1 SSMGFG
7 PSAGWAQAVADK
19 ITLDADL
26 PRASR
31 VHPDQ
36 IIPDVLPVLGSI
48 VDDIWALEHVDD
60 HGEADVGPVW
70 MNLAEAAW
78 EKDGVES
85 NVKKKIYGQAG
96 QEVQGYYVR
105 ATGHWIGTS
114 HDKRRQLTQ
123 ASIVILMSPT
133 VLVGVVD
140 RLVGKHGF
148 AHSAR
153 APLRSTFEEL
163 YPWLREARDKPIR
176 VTALPDAAWLEIF
189 WSTML
194 LPLAHF
200 DISAP
205 WTTRV
210 ECADSSMTGL
220 GRAWTAM
227 PESVVRNMAHLV
239 DTCQPQRRL
248 IIFILVKQT
257 QPQPTGRRPGEV
269 GSSFVQPMDSACVS
283 GAFCKGRSASRKYYK
298 KCRKH
303 AAIVLV
309 GKLEGFYPWVPSA
322 DNPADRPSRIYEP
335 DKTAKHKPQPDT
347 VGVDFKLPPAL
358 AQWGPYEPSSLRIAP
373 RERGGGA
380 GSPALRVVVE
390 KTARKR
396 GQRSDNAV
404 QRRELRGNLRRSL
417 DENARAGEPW
427 LVPKAKAKAK
437 PRAEQSSPSCT
448 YPEGSSSEE
457 EAPVAKAQPKAVL
470 KARAQPKSAASSK
483 SSSLSV
489 TASECSDSEGRLSL
503 PTDEEGG
510 YSASSRP
517 LEAKEEAK
525 AEPAAGS
532 AAPSQQLA
540 AGSGVPSQPE
550 LATGT
555 TAQVKPEPTAGTTA
569 PDWESWRFSFAS
581 WIGSMRHK
589 LPALLEAAAK
599 SKEPIQII
607 ESDDDTQATAIQLN
621 AILVAFCSKGN
632 CGQEWLRA
640 VAKAGGGVL
649 AEILEQGSEL
659 VEDSLQPD
667 IPESRSGWEHEI
679 NAYESETGKIFDVDL
694 KVSILNDTMDNYLK
708 AKRLW
713 TRSAG
718 NTFGTSTTSRAR
730 GSNYMDIGGKGGKGK
745 DKSGKS
751 QKGAGSPDPGPQEQ
765 CTICWKWHAAKDCWY
780 KERQA
785 GKVPGKGK
793 VSAVDDATWQAAPS
807 VAGSVASSAGPSA
820 SQTGRPRASAV
831 SAVGEGGFLFGFAD
845 VDPQC
850 GKKKVSFVELPT
862 KRETTKSLMQNEA
875 ARIAKSKLRRQK
887 KASGSPEPDHDT
899 IAACGE
905 YGEVMIDSGACD
917 NVAFPGAFDE
927 PVDASNRRKLWAI
940 NNTPITVHGRQSVEA
955 SVGGEYG
962 MPAHFDF
969 AVTDSAE
976 SVLAV
981 SKIVDSQQI
990 VHFSNG
996 PEGSYISNMNGQAIP
1011 MVRRGKRYYI
1021 RYQKGAKPE
1030 SLMTSIMAPFAEE
1043 EQPHA
1048 QQEQEEEDWE
1058 FLRPFNPDEEDD
1070 DGPEVDYPDDLL
1082 LSELL
1087 VPAAPA
1093 AEGLAVPTAPTE
1105 KERALHLLTHSDF
1118 APWCSACV
1126 AGKAREDHHRR
1137 SPAIGR
1143 RDNLVHIDYQFYSRD
1158 GQLVE
1163 SEAKLATVLTA
1174 VDTDSGACISIFV
1187 PRKGTDT
1194 YLLKSLEIWLN
1205 KLGHEVT
1212 LLQFDQ
1218 ENPVRAVAEKLQK
1231 LLGAARIQLR
1241 ESPRYSHASNG
1252 AVEAMNGYL
1261 AGQVRTWLLALQEHY
1276 PLTVMDVNHL
1286 VFPWLVRH
1294 IAWLAT
1300 RYRVKSTDKC
1310 TPYRAIN
1317 GRDYTTVIAG
1327 FGEVVMG
1334 KFPDTDSRSKSKAR
1348 WAKGI
1353 FVGRL
1358 EQDDSVV
1365 ILTEAGALSVRS
1377 VRRLPIVDRYGEEV
1391 LGRVCGL
1398 PWAPK
1403 DGARVK
1409 MTLEQSVPV
1418 VLPARQMAPAELQ
1431 EASDDEADNQAEAQA
1446 EEDENEAAGSTAPTP
1461 AGSAAEM
1468 SEDEAA
1474 EEPGTPAA
1482 SSADVTP
1489 PASPYRGAGSAS
1501 PLTALATVPPF
1512 PSGLG
1517 GGGQGEK
1524 RPGFRGAATPPGAK
1538 VQRIGAMNED
1548 DWEFVQTVL
1557 GQGAQDDLTQQMAS
1571 IADYMDSVLDPA
1583 QVETARLEELG
1594 KLYSLDG
1601 YLPELVRNLPY
1612 GSKLFP
1618 NKWVDKNSKGRYRSR
1633 LTCADLKSRYSKQE
1647 LLEEISTHCPTPYPE
1662 SHALLEL
1669 RMLLEGWSSRSADVI
1684 SAFLIG
1690 KDAGDSDGNPVY
1702 MRPPKEWMPVFKTW
1716 LSSQPKEVQQKYAG
1730 AELRDICWQLVGNL
1744 HGRRTAGAVY
1754 RDELEYVMVEK
1765 LKDHGFRFTR
1775 GRRDPC
1781 VYRCATTGTTI
1792 VHHVGDFRATGSAK
1806 DLTRLFDTELAG
1818 YLKLKKG
1825 ALEEVGTKVDVLGKT
1840 KLRTE
1845 DVVTL
1850 PDEKHTDNIVV
1861 LLGLQAAKSSPVPS
1875 KKLELTEETTKAVT
1889 EQDASL
1895 YRSAVGS
1902 AIYLSRERRD
1912 IQYAAKEL
1920 ARHMREPR
1928 VCDFANL
1935 KLLGRYLIGARGVC
1949 RIVAIDR
1956 ADKESKKLSLHTCTD
1971 SDWAGCAETRRS
1983 TDGVT
1988 AVIGGAVTMVSSQTQ
2003 PGLPASSSGEA
2014 ETRGLARGSRDTL
2027 FLRKLAEEDFGFE
2040 RLGAGKLRH
2049 LDICHFAT
2057 QELVRSGQ
2065 ANIGK
2070 VPGVSNPANV
2080 LTKHVNAQQMKEAMA
2095 GLGLL
2100 DLSGTELE
2108 TKLQEAK
2115 QLVIAGISDAAPA
2128 LKPRQMPW
2136 KPRYA
2141 TAASVIQICALSECM
2156 SKTRAADWPALVPA
2170 VAVSPALPRDSWDT
2184 AFFVTMLLY
2193 AFGKLALDVWAL
2205 CRHCLN
2211 KRGEQTKS
2219 ALEKEG
2225 ERAKPDSVAEDR
2237 AKPATGSEEQRSEI
2251 TYFFKTRKGQ
2261 KAHLY
2266 RSCHTI
2272 VNSRESDVEKT
2283 LQVSPQGNMSL
2294 TAAETRAVLAANAE

>member
-1 SSMGFG
+1 MVIVLLGGF
-7 PSAGWAQAVADK
+7 
-19 ITLDADL
+19 
-26 PRASR
+26 PR
-31 VHPDQ
+31 
-36 IIPDVLPVLGSI
+36 
-48 VDDIWALEHVDD
+48 
-60 HGEADVGPVW
+60 
-70 MNLAEAAW
+70 
-78 EKDGVES
+78 
-85 NVKKKIYGQAG
+85 
-96 QEVQGYYVR
+96 
-105 ATGHWIGTS
+105 
-114 HDKRRQLTQ
+114 
-123 ASIVILMSPT
+123 
-133 VLVGVVD
+133 
-140 RLVGKHGF
+140 
-148 AHSAR
+148 
-153 APLRSTFEEL
+153 LRSGKGPL
-163 YPWLREARDKPIR
+163 G
-176 VTALPDAAWLEIF
+176 DAAQ
-189 WSTML
+189 L
-194 LPLAHF
+194 L
-200 DISAP
+200 
-205 WTTRV
+205 R
-210 ECADSSMTGL
+210 G
-220 GRAWTAM
+220 
-227 PESVVRNMAHLV
+227 SVA
-239 DTCQPQRRL
+239 
-248 IIFILVKQT
+248 
-257 QPQPTGRRPGEV
+257 E
-269 GSSFVQPMDSACVS
+269 
-283 GAFCKGRSASRKYYK
+283 
-298 KCRKH
+298 
-303 AAIVLV
+303 
-309 GKLEGFYPWVPSA
+309 
-322 DNPADRPSRIYEP
+322 
-335 DKTAKHKPQPDT
+335 
-347 VGVDFKLPPAL
+347 
-358 AQWGPYEPSSLRIAP
+358 
-373 RERGGGA
+373 ER
-380 GSPALRVVVE
+380 
-390 KTARKR
+390 TARKR
-396 GQRSDNAV
+396 GQRSVNAV
-404 QRRELRGNLRRSL
+404 QRRELRGNLRRRL
-417 DENARAGEPW
+417 DDNARAWEPW
-427 LVPKAKAKAK
+427 AVPKA
-437 PRAEQSSPSCT
+437 
-448 YPEGSSSEE
+448 G
-457 EAPVAKAQPKAVL
+457 
-470 KARAQPKSAASSK
+470 AQPKSAASSK
-483 SSSLSV
+483 STSLSV
-489 TASECSDSEGRLSL
+489 TASECSDSEGRVSL

-510 YSASSRP
+510 YSASSGP
-517 LEAKEEAK
+517 LKAKEEAK

-532 AAPSQQLA
+532 AAPSQQSA
-540 AGSGVPSQPE
+540 AGSG
-550 LATGT
+550 
-555 TAQVKPEPTAGTTA
+555 AQPEPTAGTTA
-569 PDWESWRFSFAS
+569 PASKVIPKPQQFPGTREDWESWRFSFTS
-581 WIGSMRHK
+581 WIGSVDHK
-589 LPALLEAAAK
+589 LPALLETAAK

-607 ESDDDTQATAIQLN
+607 ESGEDTQATAIQLN
-621 AILVAFCSKGN
+621 AILVAFCSKSRGPSI
-632 CGQEWLRA
+632 CKGIADKSGFELWRR
-640 VAKAGGGVL
+640 L
-649 AEILEQGSEL
+649 AAEFEPKSSNKEN
-659 VEDSLQPD
+659 
-667 IPESRSGWEHEI
+667 EI
-679 NAYESETGKIFDVDL
+679 NAYESETGNIFDIDL
-694 KVSILNDTMDNYLK
+694 KVSILNDVAPNSLKAQIAMHAETMDNYYSLREYVENYLK
-708 AKRLW
+708 VKRLW

-718 NTFGTSTTSRAR
+718 NTFGTSTTSKAR
-730 GSNYMDIGGKGGKGK
+730 GSNDVDIGAFGDKGKGKSKGDKGGKG
-745 DKSGKS
+745 DKGNKGGKGDHKGGKGDAKGGKGDKGNHQSGKG
-751 QKGAGSPDPGPQEQ
+751 QKGAGSPAPGPQEH
-765 CTICWKWHAAKDCWY
+765 CTICWKWHATKDCWY
-780 KERQA
+780 KDYHA
-785 GKVPGKGK
+785 GKGPGKGK
-793 VSAVDDATWQAAPS
+793 VSGVDDTAWQAAPS
-807 VAGSVASSAGPSA
+807 VAASVASSAGPSA
-820 SQTGRPRASAV
+820 SQTGKPRASERQ
-831 SAVGEGGFLFGFAD
+831 SAFGEGGFLFGFTD

-850 GKKKVSFVELPT
+850 GKKTVSFDSVALSAP
-862 KRETTKSLMQNEA
+862 
-875 ARIAKSKLRRQK
+875 
-887 KASGSPEPDHDT
+887 SGRPDHDT

-917 NVAFPGAFDE
+917 NVKFPGAFDE
-927 PVDASNRRKLWAI
+927 PV
-940 NNTPITVHGRQSVEA
+940 A
-955 SVGGEYG
+955 SVGDEYG
-962 MPAHFDF
+962 MPVHFDF

-981 SKIVDSQQI
+981 SKIVGNKQI

-996 PEGSYISNMNGQAIP
+996 PEGSYISNMNGQYIP

-1070 DGPEVDYPDDLL
+1070 EGPEVDYPDDLL

-1093 AEGLAVPTAPTE
+1093 AEGLAVPTTPTE

-1143 RDNLVHIDYQFYSRD
+1143 QDNVVQIDYQFYSRD

-1276 PLTVMDVNHL
+1276 PLRVMDVNHL

-1310 TPYRAIN
+1310 IPYRAIN
-1317 GRDYTTVIAG
+1317 GRDYTTAIAG

-1365 ILTEAGALSVRS
+1365 ILTETGALSVRS
-1377 VRRLPIVDRYGEEV
+1377 VRRLPIVDQYGEEV

-1418 VLPARQMAPAELQ
+1418 ILPARQMAPAELQ
-1431 EASDDEADNQAEAQA
+1431 EASDDEADMVRAEAQA
-1446 EEDENEAAGSTAPTP
+1446 DEIEAAGSTAPTP

-1474 EEPGTPAA
+1474 EEAGTPAA
-1482 SSADVTP
+1482 SPADVTP

-1517 GGGQGEK
+1517 GGGEN
-1524 RPGFRGAATPPGAK
+1524 RPGFRGAAPPPGAK

-1583 QVETARLEELG
+1583 QVETASLEELG

-1618 NKWVDKNSKGRYRSR
+1618 NKWVDKNSKGRYKSR

-1662 SHALLEL
+1662 SHTLLEL

-1730 AELRDICWQLVGNL
+1730 AELRDICWQFVGNL
-1744 HGRRTAGAVY
+1744 YGRRTAGAVY

-1765 LKDHGFRFTR
+1765 PKDHGFRFAR

-1792 VHHVGDFRATGSAK
+1792 VHHVDDFRATGSVK

-1825 ALEEVGTKVDVLGKT
+1825 AREEVGTKVDVLGKT

-1845 DVVTL
+1845 DAVVTL
-1850 PDEKHTDNIVV
+1850 PDEKHADNIVA

-1902 AIYLSRERRD
+1902 AIYLSGERRD
-1912 IQYAAKEL
+1912 IQYATKEL
-1920 ARHMREPR
+1920 ARHMKEPR

-1956 ADKESKKLSLHTCTD
+1956 ADKESNKLSLHTFTD
-1971 SDWAGCAETRRS
+1971 SDWAGCVETRRS

-2027 FLRKLAEEDFGFE
+2027 FLKKLAEEDFGFE
-2040 RLGAGKLRH
+2040 VDTPHLWVDSTVALQGAKRFGAGKLRH

-2108 TKLQEAK
+2108 TKLQETK
-2115 QLVIAGISDAAPA
+2115 PLVIAGVSDAAPA
-2128 LKPRQMPW
+2128 FKPR
-2136 KPRYA
+2136 
-2141 TAASVIQICALSECM
+2141 
-2156 SKTRAADWPALVPA
+2156 KTTLRHGGEF
-2170 VAVSPALPRDSWDT
+2170 AVSPALPRDSWDT
-2184 AFFVTMLLY
+2184 VFFVTMLLY
-2193 AFGKLALDVWAL
+2193 AFAKLALDVWAL

-2211 KRGEQTKS
+2211 KRDSSDPDRCAERASGDGTTVSCAERAFGEEQAKS
-2219 ALEKEG
+2219 ALKKEG
-2225 ERAKPDSVAEDR
+2225 ERAKPDSVAEAR
-2237 AKPATGSEEQRSEI
+2237 AKPATGSEERLRSTEI

-2272 VNSRESDVEKT
+2272 VNSKEGDVEKT
-2283 LQVSPQGNMSL
+2283 LVCLHCLKAHGQEPKSKND
-2294 TAAETRAVLAANAE
+2294 

>member
-1 SSMGFG
+1 
-7 PSAGWAQAVADK
+7 
-19 ITLDADL
+19 
-26 PRASR
+26 ASK
-31 VHPDQ
+31 V
-36 IIPDVLPVLGSI
+36 IP
-48 VDDIWALEHVDD
+48 
-60 HGEADVGPVW
+60 
-70 MNLAEAAW
+70 
-78 EKDGVES
+78 
-85 NVKKKIYGQAG
+85 
-96 QEVQGYYVR
+96 
-105 ATGHWIGTS
+105 
-114 HDKRRQLTQ
+114 
-123 ASIVILMSPT
+123 
-133 VLVGVVD
+133 
-140 RLVGKHGF
+140 
-148 AHSAR
+148 
-153 APLRSTFEEL
+153 
-163 YPWLREARDKPIR
+163 
-176 VTALPDAAWLEIF
+176 
-189 WSTML
+189 
-194 LPLAHF
+194 
-200 DISAP
+200 
-205 WTTRV
+205 
-210 ECADSSMTGL
+210 
-220 GRAWTAM
+220 
-227 PESVVRNMAHLV
+227 
-239 DTCQPQRRL
+239 
-248 IIFILVKQT
+248 
-257 QPQPTGRRPGEV
+257 
-269 GSSFVQPMDSACVS
+269 
-283 GAFCKGRSASRKYYK
+283 
-298 KCRKH
+298 
-303 AAIVLV
+303 
-309 GKLEGFYPWVPSA
+309 
-322 DNPADRPSRIYEP
+322 
-335 DKTAKHKPQPDT
+335 KPQQFPGT
-347 VGVDFKLPPAL
+347 
-358 AQWGPYEPSSLRIAP
+358 
-373 RERGGGA
+373 RE
-380 GSPALRVVVE
+380 
-390 KTARKR
+390 
-396 GQRSDNAV
+396 
-404 QRRELRGNLRRSL
+404 
-417 DENARAGEPW
+417 
-427 LVPKAKAKAK
+427 
-437 PRAEQSSPSCT
+437 
-448 YPEGSSSEE
+448 
-457 EAPVAKAQPKAVL
+457 
-470 KARAQPKSAASSK
+470 
-483 SSSLSV
+483 
-489 TASECSDSEGRLSL
+489 
-503 PTDEEGG
+503 
-510 YSASSRP
+510 
-517 LEAKEEAK
+517 
-525 AEPAAGS
+525 
-532 AAPSQQLA
+532 
-540 AGSGVPSQPE
+540 
-550 LATGT
+550 
-555 TAQVKPEPTAGTTA
+555 
-569 PDWESWRFSFAS
+569 DWESWRFSFTS
-581 WIGSMRHK
+581 WIGSMHHT
-589 LPALLEAAAK
+589 LPALLETAAK

-621 AILVAFCSKGN
+621 AILVAFCSKGRGPPICKGTADKTGFELWRRLAAEYEPKSSN
-632 CGQEWLRA
+632 KALSWLRTLSNPTFP
-640 VAKAGGGVL
+640 KAE
-649 AEILEQGSEL
+649 AEFSSALHE
-659 VEDSLQPD
+659 
-667 IPESRSGWEHEI
+667 WENEI
-679 NAYESETGKIFDVDL
+679 NAYESETGKIFDVEL
-694 KVSILNDTMDNYLK
+694 KVSILNDVAPNSLKAQIAMHAETMDNYDSLREYVENYLK

-713 TRSAG
+713 TKSAG

-730 GSNYMDIGGKGGKGK
+730 GSNDMDIGAFGDKGKGK
-745 DKSGKS
+745 E
-751 QKGAGSPDPGPQEQ
+751 GAGSPAPGPQEQ
-765 CTICWKWHAAKDCWY
+765 CTICWKWHATKDCWY
-780 KERQA
+780 KEHQA

-793 VSAVDDATWQAAPS
+793 VSAADDATWQAAPS

-820 SQTGRPRASAV
+820 SQAGRPRASAV
-831 SAVGEGGFLFGFAD
+831 SAVGEGGFLFGFTD
-845 VDPQC
+845 VDPQR
-850 GKKKVSFVELPT
+850 GKKKVSFDELPT
-862 KRETTKSLMQNEA
+862 KRETTKSLTQNEA

-887 KASGSPEPDHDT
+887 VARHQSIEQSSSSGDRRQSVALSAPSGRKASGSPEPDHDT
-899 IAACGE
+899 IAARGE

-917 NVAFPGAFDE
+917 NVTFPGAFDE
-927 PVDASNRRKLWAI
+927 PVDTSNRRKLWAI
-940 NNTPITVHGRQSVEA
+940 NNTPITAHGRQSVEA

-962 MPAHFDF
+962 MPEHFDF
-969 AVTDSAE
+969 A
-976 SVLAV
+976 
-981 SKIVDSQQI
+981 
-990 VHFSNG
+990 
-996 PEGSYISNMNGQAIP
+996 AIP

-1030 SLMTSIMAPFAEE
+1030 SLMTSIMAPSAEE

-1118 APWCSACV
+1118 APWPSACV
-1126 AGKAREDHHRR
+1126 AGKAREDYHRR

-1143 RDNLVHIDYQFYSRD
+1143 RDNLVQIDYQFYSRD

-1231 LLGAARIQLR
+1231 LLGAARIELR

-1252 AVEAMNGYL
+1252 ADEAMNGYL
-1261 AGQVRTWLLALQEHY
+1261 AGRSGTNLAAGAPGALPTHSHGRQ
-1276 PLTVMDVNHL
+1276 PLGVPMARPPYCL
-1286 VFPWLVRH
+1286 
-1294 IAWLAT
+1294 
-1300 RYRVKSTDKC
+1300 C

-1317 GRDYTTVIAG
+1317 GRDYTTAIAG

-1334 KFPDTDSRSKSKAR
+1334 KFPDTNSRSKSKAR

-1365 ILTEAGALSVRS
+1365 ILTETGALSVRS
-1377 VRRLPIVDRYGEEV
+1377 VRRLPIVDQYGEEV
-1391 LGRVCGL
+1391 LGRVCGQ

-1403 DGARVK
+1403 DGAR
-1409 MTLEQSVPV
+1409 SVPV

-1431 EASDDEADNQAEAQA
+1431 EASDDEADNQAEPQA

-1461 AGSAAEM
+1461 AGSTAEM

-1482 SSADVTP
+1482 SPRT
-1489 PASPYRGAGSAS
+1489 GAGSAS

-1512 PSGLG
+1512 SSGLG

-1524 RPGFRGAATPPGAK
+1524 RPGFRGAAPPPGAK

-1618 NKWVDKNSKGRYRSR
+1618 NKWVDKNSKGRYKSR

-1647 LLEEISTHCPTPYPE
+1647 LLEEISAHCPTPYPE
-1662 SHALLEL
+1662 SHTLLEL

-1690 KDAGDSDGNPVY
+1690 KDAGDSSGNPVY
-1702 MRPPKEWMPVFKTW
+1702 VRPPKKWMPVFKTW

-1730 AELRDICWQLVGNL
+1730 AELRDICSQLVGNL
-1744 HGRRTAGAVY
+1744 YGRRTAGAVY
-1754 RDELEYVMVEK
+1754 RDELEYVM
-1765 LKDHGFRFTR
+1765 
-1775 GRRDPC
+1775 
-1781 VYRCATTGTTI
+1781 
-1792 VHHVGDFRATGSAK
+1792 

-1845 DVVTL
+1845 DAVVTL

-1902 AIYLSRERRD
+1902 AIYLSGERRD
-1912 IQYAAKEL
+1912 IQYATKEL
-1920 ARHMREPR
+1920 ARHMKEPR

-1956 ADKESKKLSLHTCTD
+1956 ADKESKKLSLHTFTD

-2040 RLGAGKLRH
+2040 VDTPHLWVDSTVALQGAKRLGAGKLRH
-2049 LDICHFAT
+2049 LDICRFTT

-2080 LTKHVNAQQMKEAMA
+2080 LTKHVNTQQMKEAMA

-2141 TAASVIQICALSECM
+2141 TAASVIQICALSESM
-2156 SKTRAADWPALVPA
+2156 SETRAADWPVLVPA

-2184 AFFVTMLLY
+2184 VFFVTMLLY
-2193 AFGKLALDVWAL
+2193 AFAKLAL
-2205 CRHCLN
+2205 
-2211 KRGEQTKS
+2211 
-2219 ALEKEG
+2219 
-2225 ERAKPDSVAEDR
+2225 DR

-2266 RSCHTI
+2266 QSCYTI
-2272 VNSRESDVEKT
+2272 VNSREGDVEKT
-2283 LQVSPQGNMSL
+2283 LVCLHCLKAHGQEPKSKND
-2294 TAAETRAVLAANAE
+2294 